1 MSIIIIIRVMEM
13 NFAFLCNDVARLF
26 RKRFAEAARE
36 VGGTGAQWRVLLT
49 LRKCPGINQGML
61 AERLDV
67 EPISACRMVDRLEQ
81 AGLVE
86 RRRDPAD
93 RRVWQ
98 LFLTDAAT
106 PVVEDLHIIGE
117 KLLKQALSAL
127 TPEESQQV
135 FTHLSTIRDTLIA
148 ADEQQLAK
156 AANDGR
162 G

>member
-1 MSIIIIIRVMEM
+1 MEI
-13 NFAFLCNDVARLF
+13 NLAFLCNDVARLF
-26 RKRFAEAARE
+26 RKRFGEAARG

-49 LRKCPGINQGML
+49 LRNFPGINQGML

-67 EPISACRMVDRLEQ
+67 EPISACRMIDRLEQ

-98 LFLTDAAT
+98 IFLTDAAA
-106 PVVEDLHIIGE
+106 PVVDELHVIGGA
-117 KLLKQALSAL
+117 LLEQAMSPL
-127 TPEESQQV
+127 TPEEGRQMISL
-135 FTHLSTIRDTLIA
+135 LSKVRETLIS
-148 ADEQQLAK
+148 ADEQQLSEV
-156 AANDGR
+156 ANDGR